1 MRRANVCF
9 LFHMHQPQYVDPR
22 SGVAELPWVRL
33 HGARAYLDVAS
44 LLDEYPSISLTVN
57 FVPSL
62 VAQLEEVVAGAEDA
76 WLRVAKL
83 PPSSLTLDQRELL
96 VTRLYSLNWG
106 REVET
111 RPRYRELLD
120 KRGRHIPAPG
130 ELRRRAQTYSDQE
143 IRDLTVLFY
152 LSWIGFAA
160 RKGDGELA
168 ALEQK
173 GRDFT
178 DEDFAHVVEK
188 QRLGCARVLPLWRKL
203 AERGQVELSASPYY
217 HPILPLVIDTD
228 HARRARPELPL
239 PGHFAWAEDARAQ
252 LERGIAKH
260 ESAFGARPD
269 GMWPPEGSVSPE
281 AVALYAERGIRWLAT
296 DEGNL
301 WRSFALAGR
310 PHGRGDLY
318 RAYRHH
324 GVDLVFRDR
333 EISDRIGFSYAH
345 GDSRTGAQDL
355 IARAR
360 AAAEQSTAPAT
371 EPALVP
377 IFLDGENPWESYP
390 GSGEPFLR
398 ALFEGLSR
406 DPELRPAQIRQ
417 HLAEAPTRDELAQL
431 HSGSWIDS
439 DFHIWIGDPVK
450 NRAWDLLGRVRR
462 RFERARGS
470 APPDRIDAAFERL
483 LAAEGSDWFWW
494 FGEPF
499 HSAEDALFDRLFRAH
514 LAGALEALGEPV
526 PEELEHPVAGQ
537 VAGAHAHPG
546 MRPPTALVHPR
557 IGEADHHPSFY
568 EWHGAAV
575 FDVPRGAAMAD
586 SPLVERIHLGFDRDR
601 LFVRVDPST
610 SALSSAGL
618 DGTLLDV
625 ELERAGR
632 RVRLRLPV
640 LQQGNGA
647 PRWTLAEKM
656 PEGEYWREL
665 GSGGPAEVVRSWVAL
680 AAPFAQLGL
689 RPGEAVQVAVRLQ
702 RGEVALARYPTDGWL
717 ELTVPD
723 DAFEAENWSV

>member
-9 LFHMHQPQYVDPR
+9 LLHMHQPEYVDPR
-22 SGVAELPWVRL
+22 TGIAELPWVRL
-33 HGARAYLDVAS
+33 HGARAYLDVAM
-44 LLDEYPSISLTVN
+44 LLDEHSDMRLTVN

-62 VAQLEEVVAGAEDA
+62 VAQLEGVVAGAQDA
-76 WLRVAKL
+76 WLRVAAL
-83 PPSSLTLDQRELL
+83 PPSEWTLDQRELL
-96 VTRLYSLNWG
+96 VTRLFSLNWG

-111 RPRYRELLD
+111 RPRYKELLE

-130 ELRRRAQTYSDQE
+130 ELRQRATTYSDQDL
-143 IRDLTVLFY
+143 RDLTVLFY

-160 RKGDGELA
+160 RKGDAELD
-168 ALEQK
+168 ALEK
-173 GRDFT
+173 KARNFT
-178 DEDFAHVVEK
+178 DEDFKLVVEK
-188 QRLGCARVLPLWRKL
+188 QRQACAKVLPLWRKL
-203 AERGQVELSASPYY
+203 AERGQVELSGSPYY

-228 HARRARPELPL
+228 HARRARPDLPL
-239 PGHFAWAEDARAQ
+239 PEHFAWAEDARAQ
-252 LERGIAKH
+252 LSRAIAKH
-260 ESAFGARPD
+260 TSAFGAPPV

-281 AVALYAERGIRWLAT
+281 ALAIYASGGVKWLAT

-301 WRSFALAGR
+301 WRSLALGGQ

-318 RAYRHH
+318 RAYRHQ

-345 GDSRTGAQDL
+345 GDSRAGAQDL

-360 AAAEQSTAPAT
+360 ACAEQSTAPHG

-390 GSGEPFLR
+390 GSGEAFLR
-398 ALFEGLSR
+398 ALFEGLTH
-406 DPELRPAQIRQ
+406 DEQLRPAQLRQ
-417 HLAEAPTRDELAQL
+417 HLADAPSRVELPQL

-450 NRAWDLLGRVRR
+450 NRAWDLLGRTRR

-470 APPDRIDAAFERL
+470 APQEKLDAAYEHL

-499 HSAEDALFDRLFRAH
+499 HSAEDALFDRLFRSH
-514 LAGALEALGEPV
+514 LAGALQALGESV
-526 PEELEHPVAGQ
+526 PEELDRPVAAQ
-537 VAGAHAHPG
+537 VAGAQSAPG
-546 MRPPTALVHPR
+546 LRPATALVHPR
-557 IGEADHHPSFY
+557 IGESGHHPSFY

-575 FDVPRGAAMAD
+575 FDVPRGAAMAET
-586 SPLVERIHLGFDRDR
+586 PLVERIHLGFDREK
-601 LFVRVDPST
+601 LYVRVDPSQDA
-610 SALSSAGL
+610 SL
-618 DGTLLDV
+618 DGTLLDI
-625 ELERAGR
+625 ELEHHGR
-632 RVRLRLPV
+632 RQRLRLPV
-640 LQQGNGA
+640 TPKNGGS
-647 PRWTLAEKM
+647 PHWTLAEKM

-665 GSGGPAEVVRSWVAL
+665 GSGGPAEVLRSWVAL
-680 AAPFAQLGL
+680 STPFARLDVTPGDKL
-689 RPGEAVQVAVRLQ
+689 RVAVRLS

-717 ELTVPD
+717 EVSVPD